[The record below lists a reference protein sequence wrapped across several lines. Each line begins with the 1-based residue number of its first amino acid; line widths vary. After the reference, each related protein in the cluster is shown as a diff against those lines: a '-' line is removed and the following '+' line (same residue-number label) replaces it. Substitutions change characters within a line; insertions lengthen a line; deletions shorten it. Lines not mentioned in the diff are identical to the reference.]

1 MKIKLRPRIN
11 LMETIFTQIMRVR
24 IFIQIELKKEFKAII
39 SIYNN
44 NNQILKIIYLIK
56 QDKMDRIQVVKI
68 IDTIQTFQI
77 LKIKTMFHKNKL

>member
-1 MKIKLRPRIN
+1 MPIIN

-24 IFIQIELKKEFKAII
+24 ILIQIELKKEFKAII